1 MAHSKLIF
9 MGIVVA
15 ILLWVFIIVILLY
28 VFTSKFL
35 MRSIKIV
42 SLDKA
47 NTFRHLKL
55 AESIKEYLSSKTAVS
70 L

>member
-9 MGIVVA
+9 MGVVVA
-15 ILLWVFIIVILLY
+15 ILLWFFIIVILLY

-47 NTFRHLKL
+47 NTFRYLKL